1 LCNYNTYFY
10 HSLKYRGN
18 SEDPNSDSNFNTLTS
33 MTKAEALAIELRV
46 MRLKKMHRRKD
57 IIEALKAQGDDTDD
71 LDERGNK
78 ILRKEE

>member
-1 LCNYNTYFY
+1 
-10 HSLKYRGN
+10 
-18 SEDPNSDSNFNTLTS
+18 